1 MRRNIVAG
9 LFLIMIVSL
18 YAIPIYKV
26 DAPPICYG
34 YTCGLISTLAT
45 DIRFSYSTV
54 NASIIPDYT
63 DGENLTHSI
72 EITSSHNITNI
83 ADHEVSFLTS
93 YVRSSWTPHDSYSS
107 VLKNITI
114 EGNSSLYNSSITNNL
129 STPEDL
135 PEGIRSRYSS
145 EFFSSFVDSQID
157 VVNLTVAAHAEIVL
171 SVQTIL
177 IVKCLGQY
185 FDIRYGLDMQKLSSD
200 STQLDGGF
208 DVSNAS
214 LLLKTVFLN
223 SQSRSVNPVGDSL
236 IATWSISDW
245 DWDSEAP
252 YPGLQIDEDV
262 FSEYIGVQLCQSEY
276 LIPTID
282 HGLPGSGV
290 VLFFV
295 IPLVS
300 IVILLVWW
308 RWATSNKLQSTNN
321 PLIGVL

>member
-1 MRRNIVAG
+1 VVIMRRNIVAG
-9 LFLIMIVSL
+9 LFLIIIVSL

-26 DAPPICYG
+26 DAPPTCYG
-34 YTCGLISTLAT
+34 YTCGLISALAT

-63 DGENLTHSI
+63 DGENLTHII

-107 VLKNITI
+107 ILKNITI
-114 EGNSSLYNSSITNNL
+114 EGNPSLYKSSITNNL

-135 PEGIRSRYSS
+135 PEGIGSRYPSG
-145 EFFSSFVDSQID
+145 FFSSFVDSQID

-171 SVQTIL
+171 SVHTIL
-177 IVKCLGQY
+177 IVKCLGHY
-185 FDIRYGLDMQKLSSD
+185 FDIRYGLDMQKLRSD

-208 DVSNAS
+208 DVSNTS

-276 LIPTID
+276 LIPTIG
-282 HGLPGSGV
+282 HWLPGAGIQ
-290 VLFFV
+290 LFFAIPV
-295 IPLVS
+295 ITLLA
-300 IVILLVWW
+300 LLVVWY
-308 RWATSNKLQSTNN
+308 RLVK
-321 PLIGVL
+321 